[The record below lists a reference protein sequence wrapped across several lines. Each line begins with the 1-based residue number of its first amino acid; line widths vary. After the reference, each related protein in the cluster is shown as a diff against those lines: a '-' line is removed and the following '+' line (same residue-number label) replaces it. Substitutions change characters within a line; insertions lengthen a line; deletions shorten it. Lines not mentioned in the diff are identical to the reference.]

1 MSVQLKVKNS
11 GVLEIQ
17 KFRDERDGCL
27 CILEVG
33 RHIDWDIKRVYFIN
47 HLEGGVSVR
56 GKHAHKELEQYIFC
70 LQGSFMLDLDD
81 GENKQSVN
89 MWQDNIGIRLGPML
103 WHEMHSFSSGC
114 VIMVVASEPYDESDY
129 IRNYEEFKD
138 LASK

>member
-1 MSVQLKVKNS
+1 MKLHVKNS
-11 GVLEIQ
+11 GLIEIQ

-33 RHIDWDIKRVYFIN
+33 KHIDWDIKRVYYIN

-70 LQGSFMLDLDD
+70 IQGSFNLNLDD
-81 GENKQSVN
+81 GVNKQSIN
-89 MWQDNIGIRLGPML
+89 MWQDNQGIRLGPML

-114 VIMVVASEPYDESDY
+114 VIMVVASDVYNENDY
-129 IRNYEEFKD
+129 IRSYEEFKK
-138 LASK
+138 LTAV